1 MRFYYT
7 NRPKIEVTRS
17 DLSFTD
23 KKKNFRITDVA
34 IPDDG
39 GVGAKE
45 DEKVEKYQDLAR
57 EIQKWGDEDKGHN

>member
-7 NRPKIEVTRS
+7 DHEIEVTRLY
-17 DLSFTD
+17 LSFID
-23 KKKNFRITDVA
+23 KRKNCRITDMA

-57 EIQKWGDEDKGHN
+57 EIQKWGG